1 LARSLTVLIL
11 AFIFFLGL
19 KVLESSS
26 RIARIGAPRQ
36 RSSALFWWWRSKRIT
51 SSLPRGVNRCVA
63 EKKSTKTAVKS
74 KTDLKKMTPA
84 ASSRRGQSWLDI
96 NWGEDERPA
105 TIETLQNAGRPL
117 PSQSIPTN
125 LSCHQQRRKHLL
137 PILFA
142 HFRLGIGRHIGCFEP
157 ITACRAGP
165 CPRCAVTVAKVFLHH
180 RLQILWAVRS
190 TIE

>member
-1 LARSLTVLIL
+1 LIL

-117 PSQSIPTN
+117 PSQIDTDKSFMPPTATETSAPN
-125 LSCHQQRRKHLL
+125 LFRSFSARHRQTYRLFRTDHRMSCRSMSEMCRYCCKS
-137 PILFA
+137 LFA
-142 HFRLGIGRHIGCFEP
+142 SP
-157 ITACRAGP
+157 IAILRAVHS
-165 CPRCAVTVAKVFLHH
+165 A
-180 RLQILWAVRS
+180 
-190 TIE
+190 IE